1 MINRVFP
8 LVKVYNMYDILNKE
22 IVMQVHGKDSRGKH
36 LKKNQLKDAK
46 RRGLTVAKNKIV
58 KQKKA

>member
-1 MINRVFP
+1 
-8 LVKVYNMYDILNKE
+8 MYDILNKE
-22 IVMQVHGKDSRGKH
+22 IIMQVHGKDSRGKH

-58 KQKKA
+58 NQKKA